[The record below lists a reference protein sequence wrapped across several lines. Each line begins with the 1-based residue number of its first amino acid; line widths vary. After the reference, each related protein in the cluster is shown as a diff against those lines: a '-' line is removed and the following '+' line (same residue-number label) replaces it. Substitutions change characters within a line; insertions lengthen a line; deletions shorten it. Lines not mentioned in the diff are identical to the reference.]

1 MALTTMKAKYD
12 AAVLT
17 CQGFEDVA
25 AAEVKELIGAE
36 ATAAEGIVTF
46 QVADFAGLCKLCYL
60 SQSASS
66 VLFQGRKIS
75 PFDLG
80 SREYTVFGKQDDVSG
95 SLAYLLLRASGYNGR
110 QFLFDPF
117 TRSGAIAIEA
127 ALFSSGFPVNYYR
140 RDALASAFSRYRQ
153 FSSIGFPE
161 LFAAAGKDA
170 ASAAKERA
178 ESSKP
183 QILSSSPSM
192 QNVRFAEKNAKIAG
206 VNKLIRFSRLDIEWL
221 DAKLG
226 EHSIDLVVSYPPQFR
241 SGGNSFA
248 AAENEKLAKLYREF
262 FFQADFFL
270 KQKGRVVLLLKKGS
284 WAEVASAAT
293 AYKFKE
299 EVIKSLKLGAMEFEL
314 VGFGRNL

>member
-1 MALTTMKAKYD
+1 MALITMKARYD

-36 ATAAEGIVTF
+36 ATAAAGIVEF
-46 QVADFAGLCKLCYL
+46 RVADFADLCKLCYL

-66 VLFQGRKIS
+66 VLFQGRKVS

-95 SLAYLLLRASGYNGR
+95 STAYLMLRASGYNGR
-110 QFLFDPF
+110 NFLFDPF
-117 TRSGAIAIEA
+117 TRSGAIAIDA

-140 RDALASAFSRYRQ
+140 RDALALAFSRQRR
-153 FSSIGFPE
+153 FSSINSHE
-161 LFAAAGKDA
+161 LFAAAGEDA
-170 ASAAKERA
+170 ASAAKERVKG
-178 ESSKP
+178 SKP
-183 QILSSSPSM
+183 QILASSPSM
-192 QNVRFAEKNAKIAG
+192 QFVRSAEKNAKIAG

-226 EHSIDLVVSYPPQFR
+226 ENSIDLVVSYPPQFR

-262 FFQADFFL
+262 FYQADFFL

-284 WAEVASAAT
+284 YGEITVAAA
-293 AYKFKE
+293 AYKFATKLLR
-299 EVIKSLKLGAMEFEL
+299 SFKLGSVEFEL
-314 VGFGRNL
+314 VGFGRHS